1 MRVAHHLNN
10 LRRNSQIKAVLTA
23 PTNVGCS
30 RIEGMDMT
38 TIKAKVA
45 ALSLAFTTAAAVAGV
60 TGASPASASSASALD
75 ECSDLGYANVGLIA
89 RASQGNSGW
98 AIIIYCGWEFGRGF
112 TIDVKSGPDPACAY
126 LSHGE
131 KALLSWNDGSYRGIK
146 YC

>member
-1 MRVAHHLNN
+1 
-10 LRRNSQIKAVLTA
+10 
-23 PTNVGCS
+23 
-30 RIEGMDMT
+30 MDMT
-38 TIKAKVA
+38 TIKAKIA
-45 ALSLAFTTAAAVAGV
+45 ALSFALTTATAVAGIA
-60 TGASPASASSASALD
+60 GASPASASSASAMD